1 MTPLVIRF
9 GAMGD
14 MLLLVPMLKALEQR
28 YGRPCDLVSSGSW
41 TVPLMQRVPACG
53 PVQLLTSRRA
63 PYWFNRSQWQ
73 LVDFLR
79 SRGPGPVYVMEPD
92 EKPLSLLRRGGIG
105 PEWICSAR
113 DLPRQPGEHIAAH
126 GLRLASQTPP
136 VLRDRPAQTFTA
148 TASPDTRLVLKEAD
162 RQDCAAWLSRQGLDG
177 VPLVLLQPGN
187 KKTMKGGKR
196 QRGTNLK
203 YWPEIHW
210 AEVIS
215 AVLHRL
221 PDARVL
227 LCGAPS
233 ERPLA
238 EDIVR
243 LTAGPRD
250 RVIIAT
256 DDLPVPRLLALQ
268 GRAHSMIS
276 VDTGPAHAAAAM
288 GCPLV
293 VMFAR
298 RAHIAAELYAPIPT
312 SAPVKVL
319 QPADQSPDASLLTI
333 SPAAVIQ
340 AWQELPPALRAD
352 RTA

>member
-53 PVQLLTSRRA
+53 PVHLLTSRRA

-92 EKPLSLLRRGGIG
+92 EKPLSLLRRGGISA
-105 PEWICSAR
+105 EWICSAR
-113 DLPRQPGEHIAAH
+113 DLPRQPGEHVATH
-126 GLRLASQTPP
+126 GLRLASQIPP
-136 VLRDRPAQTFTA
+136 ALRDRPGHAFTA
-148 TASPDTRLVLKEAD
+148 TSSPDTRLMLSETD
-162 RQDCAAWLSRQGLDG
+162 RQDCAAWLSQKGLER

-187 KKTMKGGKR
+187 KKTMKGGNR
-196 QRGTNLK
+196 HRGTNVK

-210 AEVIS
+210 AELIS
-215 AVLHRL
+215 AVQQRL

-227 LCGAPS
+227 ICGAPS

-243 LTAGPRD
+243 LTPGNHD

-256 DDLPVPRLLALQ
+256 DDLPVPRMLALQ

-276 VDTGPAHAAAAM
+276 VDTGPAHTAAAM

-312 SAPVKVL
+312 SAAVKVL
-319 QPADQSPDASLLTI
+319 LPTDQSPDAGLLTI
-333 SPAAVIQ
+333 APATVIQ
-340 AWQELPPALRAD
+340 AWQELQPALRAD